1 MKVLFTH
8 YGSFGFSRKFNIL
21 HETLIENS
29 IGRHDVSLIEAV
41 ESFGLRKASI
51 RGSKLD
57 IEFVPDGCQYK
68 IGDYDGWEYI
78 LDTWINVSIEELR
91 NDLSEDKIALA
102 MKCNSIKI
110 DR

>member
-21 HETLIENS
+21 HETLINNS

-57 IEFVPDGCQYK
+57 IEFVPDGCKYK
-68 IGDYDGWEYI
+68 MDVYNEWEHI
-78 LDTWINVSIEELR
+78 VDTWINVSIEELR
-91 NDLSEDKIALA
+91 NGLSEDKIELA
-102 MKCNSIKI
+102 MKCSSIRI
-110 DR
+110 DH